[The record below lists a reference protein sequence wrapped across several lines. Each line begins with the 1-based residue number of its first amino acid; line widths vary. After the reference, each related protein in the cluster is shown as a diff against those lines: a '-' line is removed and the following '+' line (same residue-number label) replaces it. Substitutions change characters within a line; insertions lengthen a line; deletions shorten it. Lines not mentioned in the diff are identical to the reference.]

1 MSDDFKFNRMEF
13 SGSLGDL
20 GTILP
25 LAVGMI
31 LINKMNP
38 SGVFLCFGL
47 YYVFSGIYFRV
58 TCPVE
63 PMKIISAYAIA
74 SGISASQIQSSCLL
88 VAIILLVLGGTGLIS
103 VIGRHIPRPVVRGV
117 QLSTGIL
124 LVIKGIQLM
133 VGSSP
138 FQQLHKAAEPYLSIQ
153 AIGPIPI
160 GIIIGGLLSF
170 LTLFLLDNKKTPAA
184 VSVVAIGLL
193 IGAVFHTKTN
203 VDPIGFGL
211 SLPSIIPYGFP
222 SANDFSFALIVLV
235 LPQIP
240 MTIGNAVIANA
251 DLSAQYFPD
260 TGNRVTHK
268 ALCLAMALAN
278 FISFFLG
285 GIPMCQGA
293 GGLASRY
300 RFGARTAGSNIIIG
314 VIFIILVL
322 FLGVNIIQII
332 YYIPMAA
339 LGVLLVFAGIQL
351 SLTLLDIRS
360 REELFVVI
368 VIVGITLA
376 SNLAAG
382 FLIGIVVALLLKL
395 GKLKV

>member
-1 MSDDFKFNRMEF
+1 MSGHFKFNRMEF

-38 SGVFLCFGL
+38 TGVFLCFGL
-47 YYVFSGIYFRV
+47 YYVFSGIYFKV

-74 SGISASQIQSSCLL
+74 SGITASQIQSSCMM
-88 VAIILLVLGGTGLIS
+88 VSIILLVLGGTGLIS
-103 VIGRHIPRPVVRGV
+103 VIGKRIPLAVVRGV
-117 QLSTGIL
+117 QLSTGTL

-133 VGSSP
+133 VGTSP
-138 FQQLHKAAEPYLSIQ
+138 FQQLHQAAEPYLTIQ
-153 AIGPIPI
+153 TIGPVPI
-160 GIIIGGLLSF
+160 GIIIGSILSF
-170 LTLFLLDNKKTPAA
+170 LTLFLLDNRRTPAA
-184 VSVVAIGLL
+184 VSIVAIGLL
-193 IGAVFHTKTN
+193 IGYIFHVNTDGT
-203 VDPIGFGL
+203 PLEFGL
-211 SLPSIIPYGFP
+211 FMPHLLPYGIP
-222 SANDFSFALIVLV
+222 SAGDFSFALIVLV

-260 TGNRVTHK
+260 TGKRVTHR
-268 ALCLAMALAN
+268 ALCLGMALAN
-278 FISFFLG
+278 FFSFFLG

-300 RFGARTAGSNIIIG
+300 RFGARTAGSNLIIG
-314 VIFIILVL
+314 TIFILLVL
-322 FLGVNIIQII
+322 FLGLNILQII
-332 YYIPMAA
+332 FYIPMAA
-339 LGVLLVFAGIQL
+339 LGVLLVFAGLQL
-351 SLTLLDIRS
+351 SLTLLDMRS
-360 REELFVVI
+360 RKEMFVVI
-368 VIVGITLA
+368 VILGITLA

-382 FLIGIVVALLLKL
+382 FIIGIIVALLLKFE
-395 GKLKV
+395 KLQV

>member
-1 MSDDFKFNRMEF
+1 MSEYFKFDRMEF

-31 LINKMNP
+31 LINNMNP

-63 PMKIISAYAIA
+63 PMKVISAYAIA
-74 SGISASQIQSSCLL
+74 SGVPAPQIQSSCLL
-88 VAIILLVLGGTGLIS
+88 VAIILLVLGGTGLIGT
-103 VIGRHIPRPVVRGV
+103 IGRNIPIPVIRGV

-124 LVIKGIQLM
+124 LVSKGIQLM
-133 VGSSP
+133 VGTSS
-138 FQQLHKAAEPYLSIQ
+138 FQQLHNVAEPYLSIQ
-153 AIGPIPI
+153 SIGPFPI
-160 GIIIGGLLSF
+160 GIIIGGFLSF

-184 VSVVAIGLL
+184 VSVVVVGFI
-193 IGAVFHTKTN
+193 
-203 VDPIGFGL
+203 IGFIFHSKTTIEPITFGL
-211 SLPSIIPYGFP
+211 NLPSLLPYGIP
-222 SANDFSFALIVLV
+222 TASDFSFALLLLV

-240 MTIGNAVIANA
+240 MTVGNAVIANA

-260 TGNRVTHK
+260 TGKRVTHK

-278 FISFFLG
+278 FMSFFLG

-300 RFGARTAGSNIIIG
+300 RFGARTAGSNLIIG
-314 VIFIILVL
+314 TIFILLVL
-322 FLGVNIIQII
+322 FLGINILQII

-351 SLTLLDIRS
+351 SLTLLDMRS
-360 REELFVVI
+360 KNEMFVVI

-382 FLIGIVVALLLKL
+382 FLIGIIIALLLKTW
-395 GKLKV
+395 KIQI

>member
-74 SGISASQIQSSCLL
+74 SGVTASQIQSSCLL
-88 VAIILLVLGGTGLIS
+88 VAIILLILGGTGLIS
-103 VIGRHIPRPVVRGV
+103 LIGRQIPLAVVRGV
-117 QLSTGIL
+117 QLSTGTL
-124 LVIKGIQLM
+124 LVMKGVQLM
-133 VGSSP
+133 VGTSP
-138 FQQLHKAAEPYLSIQ
+138 FQQIHNAAEPYLAIQ
-153 AIGPIPI
+153 AIGPLPI

-203 VDPIGFGL
+203 VDPIEFGF
-211 SLPSIIPYGFP
+211 SLPAIIPYGFP
-222 SANDFSFALIVLV
+222 SVNDFSFALIVLV

-260 TGNRVTHK
+260 TGKRVTHK

-278 FISFFLG
+278 FFSFFLG

-314 VIFIILVL
+314 VIFITLVL
-322 FLGVNIIQII
+322 FLGINILQII

-360 REELFVVI
+360 REEMFVVI

-382 FLIGIVVALLLKL
+382 FLIGIAVALLLKL